1 MKLHEDIT
9 INGKPRPRGSNL
21 PWYAVYPFFLIHMAG
36 FGGSGFLMAY
46 SDNPPPLL
54 FMYAHGGL
62 AIFVYTIFYRA
73 IFGRE
78 EVKWMFINGLLG
90 LFGIYV
96 QIGWILGLFD
106 KNIADFPWY
115 RHITP
120 FLYYILY
127 TFLLWQ
133 AVLEISG
140 AAKDENRRARTEK
153 GYVVVS
159 LLVYLGIWFLER
171 R

>member
-1 MKLHEDIT
+1 
-9 INGKPRPRGSNL
+9 
-21 PWYAVYPFFLIHMAG
+21 
-36 FGGSGFLMAY
+36 
-46 SDNPPPLL
+46 
-54 FMYAHGGL
+54 
-62 AIFVYTIFYRA
+62 
-73 IFGRE
+73 
-78 EVKWMFINGLLG
+78 MFINGLLG